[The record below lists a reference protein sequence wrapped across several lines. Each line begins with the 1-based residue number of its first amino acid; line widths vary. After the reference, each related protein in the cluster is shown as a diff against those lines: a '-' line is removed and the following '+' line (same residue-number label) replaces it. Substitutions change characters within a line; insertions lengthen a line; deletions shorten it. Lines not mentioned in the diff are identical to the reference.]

1 MMLLLSFC
9 TYNGVPFVGIYN
21 KTNQTLRLY
30 ALSPDF
36 VLVIVVHHGRLT
48 ELRSG
53 RRTTTHVSPFHRVV
67 LQQLLDQ
74 VDMRKEHSAAA
85 IPTQSHVVQNILFVI
100 PLFHK
105 LDVLLPLIAHES
117 QRYSEHDVQCSQ
129 KWSPSLL
136 D

>member
-85 IPTQSHVVQNILFVI
+85 IPTQSHVVQNIPTRSVRR
-100 PLFHK
+100 
-105 LDVLLPLIAHES
+105 DRGRR
-117 QRYSEHDVQCSQ
+117 QRMRASTRHRQPNNTKGRVDTPD
-129 KWSPSLL
+129 KTPFA
-136 D
+136 